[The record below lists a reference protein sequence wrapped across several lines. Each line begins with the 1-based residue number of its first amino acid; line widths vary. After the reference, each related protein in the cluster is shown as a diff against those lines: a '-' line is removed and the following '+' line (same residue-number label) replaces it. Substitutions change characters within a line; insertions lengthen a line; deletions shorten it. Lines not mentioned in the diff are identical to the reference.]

1 MREITVEAVVKAPRE
16 TVSAHLSPETI
27 MEYELTYEVLE
38 VEADDDG
45 WTVSTFANGDT
56 GMVVGFEELPNG
68 YAYRNVEGGFFE
80 DLYTTVRVTE
90 AEDAPSSD
98 GGSTETAGS
107 TASPAARVVFY
118 SEFTFGGFLAPLI
131 DRLATRQRRKELE
144 RVLYALGEA
153 IEEVESTEEA
163 ISETSD

>member
-1 MREITVEAVVKAPRE
+1 MKAPRE
-16 TVSAHLSPETI
+16 TVSAHLSPESI
-27 MEYELTYEVLE
+27 MEYERTYEVLE
-38 VEADDDG
+38 VEEDVDG
-45 WTVSTFANGDT
+45 WIVSTFANGDT
-56 GMVVGFEELPNG
+56 SMVVRFEELPNG

-98 GGSTETAGS
+98 AGLTEASES
-107 TASPAARVVFY
+107 TASPAARVVFH
-118 SEFTFGGFLAPLI
+118 SEFTFGGLLAPLI

-153 IEEVESTEEA
+153 IEEGESTKYVGNE
-163 ISETSD
+163 